1 MRLVHAIGSLVA
13 LGNELL
19 MHLLLRLLSLYIR
32 SEERLLLLN
41 LRLLHLVI
49 TAGSSVGLLVSLII
63 HLLRGILRLNLLYM
77 LGLNG
82 LGVLGISVSLLGSY
96 HGVLEYFC

>member
-41 LRLLHLVI
+41 LRLLHQMI
-49 TAGSSVGLLVSLII
+49 TAGSSVGLLVSLI
-63 HLLRGILRLNLLYM
+63 HLLRGILRLNLLSL

>member
-32 SEERLLLLN
+32 SEEWLLLLN

-49 TAGSSVGLLVSLII
+49 TAGSSVGLLVSLI
-63 HLLRGILRLNLLYM
+63 HLLRGILRLNLLSM

>member
-49 TAGSSVGLLVSLII
+49 TAGSSVGLLVSLI
-63 HLLRGILRLNLLYM
+63 HLLRGILRLNLLSM

>member
-1 MRLVHAIGSLVA
+1 MVHAIGSLVA

-49 TAGSSVGLLVSLII
+49 TAGSSVGLLVSLI
-63 HLLRGILRLNLLYM
+63 HLLRGILRLNLLSM